1 MLNET
6 LREIISGSA
15 SRGWVLEPD
24 SKLILESAGLKVP
37 RGIYTTDPDRAAS
50 FLAGCKGPV
59 VMKVVSPDVV
69 HKSEVRGVVTGIDD
83 EARLRKEFARLH
95 GLKGAVGVLV
105 EETAVGIELI
115 LGAINDHQFG
125 PVLLLGFG
133 GTGVE
138 IYRDTTMRMAPVDRA
153 LVRAMIKELKGR
165 PLLEGYRGSSP
176 IDLDSLVESVTRFS
190 ELTLELENEF
200 ESIDLNPL
208 ICNSDGCVAA
218 DARIMLLSQT
228 NGS

>member
-6 LREIISGSA
+6 LRDIISVSS
-15 SRGWVLEPD
+15 SRGWILEPD
-24 SKLILESAGLKVP
+24 SKLILESAGLEVP
-37 RGIYTTDPDRAAS
+37 RGIHTTDPDRAAS
-50 FLAGCKGPV
+50 FLADCGGPV
-59 VMKVVSPDVV
+59 VMKVVSPDVI
-69 HKSEVRGVVTGIDD
+69 HKSEFRGVVTGIRD
-83 EARLRKEFARLH
+83 ETGLRKEFARLH

-115 LGAINDHQFG
+115 LGAVNDYQFG

-138 IYRDTTMRMAPVDRA
+138 IYRDTTMRMAPVDEA
-153 LVRAMIKELKGR
+153 LVRSMVKELKAR
-165 PLLEGYRGSSP
+165 PLLEGYRGTP
-176 IDLDSLVESVTRFS
+176 PVDLDSLVDTVVRFS

-208 ICNSDGCVAA
+208 ICNNENCVAA
-218 DARIMLLSQT
+218 DARIMLLPRAT
-228 NGS
+228 G